1 MILDGS
7 TKQIMRFMGGNSTH
21 ENHHLRRR
29 FIMNRYI
36 KKIAVT
42 FILIFI
48 AGLAFG
54 LTAQAKGKVTKVQ
67 IIAPTKKNRYVI
79 TRKNANV
86 KVQLNVKV
94 TAKGGASK
102 AVKYKSSNKKVVSVS
117 SAGMLTAKKKGTAT
131 STVISKTNKKKKDKL
146 KIIVKQTVRGVNAS
160 VLRPLASYNNVVSL
174 VRGRTYTIQ
183 TKISPSNASNKKVS
197 YISSKKSVASVTS
210 KGKITAK
217 KAGTTKIT
225 LTSKDGSKKKTSFTV
240 YVTNRIIK
248 RITSLKASSDKKIL
262 AVGESA
268 FIKAAVEPYDATMQK
283 MVYKSSNSNVAAVDA
298 VTGKVTAVAPGNA
311 KITVRAMDGSKKTAT
326 VKIQVAQ
333 LYTAIAPVNGVT
345 ADVTVSFDGD
355 RERAATDVSRLIL
368 AATKAG
374 DKKSIIVNG
383 NKGVIEN
390 KNGKEIYVGNVPL
403 LEYIKDNTAKDGEVI
418 VTYGA
423 NISKAVAALELA
435 KFTAVGE
442 YQYTIK
448 IDDYVFTSLSVSAK
462 GICIKAGGQQ
472 YDALIRELQNRK
484 YAVVST
490 VRR

>member
-1 MILDGS
+1 
-7 TKQIMRFMGGNSTH
+7 
-21 ENHHLRRR
+21 
-29 FIMNRYI
+29 MNKYV
-36 KKIAVT
+36 KKITVT
-42 FILIFI
+42 FIMIFI
-48 AGLAFG
+48 IGLAFG
-54 LTAQAKGKVTKVQ
+54 LTAEAKGKVTRVQ
-67 IIAPTKKNRYVI
+67 IIAPTKKSRYVI
-79 TRKNANV
+79 TRKNTNV

-117 SAGMLTAKKKGTAT
+117 SSGMLTAKKKGTAT
-131 STVISKTNKKKKDKL
+131 ITVTSKANKKKKDKL
-146 KIIVKQTVRGVNAS
+146 KIIVKQTVRGISAS

-174 VRGRTYTIQ
+174 VRGRTYTIS

-197 YISSKKSVASVTS
+197 YKSSKKNVASVTS

-217 KAGTTKIT
+217 KTGTTKIT
-225 LTSKDGSKKKTSFTV
+225 ITAKDGSKKTTSFTV
-240 YVTNRIIK
+240 YVTNRIMK
-248 RITSLKASSDKKIL
+248 RITSLKASSDKKVL
-262 AVGESA
+262 VAGETA
-268 FIKAAVEPYDATMQK
+268 FISATAEPSDATLQK
-283 MVYKSSNSNVAAVDA
+283 VVYKSSNNKVAVVDA
-298 VTGKVTAVAPGNA
+298 LTGKVTAVAPGNA

-326 VKIQVAQ
+326 VKIQVAE

-355 RERAATDVSRLIL
+355 REQAAMDASRLIL

-374 DKKSIIVNG
+374 DKKSIVVNG

-403 LEYIKDNTAKDGEVI
+403 LEYIKDKTAKDGEVS

-462 GICIKAGGQQ
+462 GIQIKVGNKQ
-472 YDALIRELQNRK
+472 YDAEVEQGVIYIKGDVANDALIRELQNRK